1 MKDIQTEGF
10 GVLFLMDN
18 FQPSL
23 RHHLPRRKTDLKCLY
38 NDVPVN
44 AIVPILAF
52 FCPGKKKKKALQS
65 STYLKNAMKKSY
77 VISLSTKTVFAISFQ
92 RCR

>member
-52 FCPGKKKKKALQS
+52 FCPGKKKKKGFTELYLLKKCYEKIICDQS
-65 STYLKNAMKKSY
+65 EH
-77 VISLSTKTVFAISFQ
+77 
-92 RCR
+92 